1 MSQDY
6 DANRAM
12 EHATAVAAA
21 AFAIKSIEDSAI
33 SDKEMAGNER
43 KPNLVRITSGK
54 EETAISKPE
63 PGIFSKIFSGAG
75 SRKST
80 PAQEDPDGKVPIS
93 IATTGKSPEKAVL
106 PDSIKRQTA
115 PPPPPPPPPP
125 LRPPSIKRTPTF
137 DDKRSSSA
145 GGVKPETAA
154 AKPNLSATTKPES
167 PWDETKKPTS
177 TGPGTRKTQADIWEE
192 TKIARLKA
200 RYEKQKATILAWEN
214 NKKTKCRKRLD
225 KIKQGEVAEKRE
237 KALRKF
243 SAEMEY
249 IKEIADGARAQA
261 AERHRNGVLKVK
273 QKANEMRR
281 TGKAPTTCFCF

>member
-6 DANRAM
+6 DANRAI

-21 AFAIKSIEDSAI
+21 AFAIKSTEDSAL
-33 SDKEMAGNER
+33 SDEEMTGNER
-43 KPNLVRITSGK
+43 KPTLVRITSGK

-63 PGIFSKIFSGAG
+63 PGRFSKIFSGAG

-80 PAQEDPDGKVPIS
+80 PAREDPDGKVPIT
-93 IATTGKSPEKAVL
+93 IATTGEKPEKAVL
-106 PDSIKRQTA
+106 PDRIKPQTA
-115 PPPPPPPPPP
+115 PPPPPPPP
-125 LRPPSIKRTPTF
+125 LQPPSIKRTPTF

-154 AKPNLSATTKPES
+154 PKPNFSATTKSES

-177 TGPGTRKTQADIWEE
+177 TGPGIRKTQADIWEE

-200 RYEKQKATILAWEN
+200 RYETQKATILEWEN
-214 NKKTKCRKRLD
+214 KKKKKCRNHLD
-225 KIKQGEVAEKRE
+225 KKQQSEVAEKRE

-243 SAEMEY
+243 AAEMEY
-249 IKEIADGARAQA
+249 IKEIAEGARAQA
-261 AERHRNGVLKVK
+261 EERHRNGVLKVK
-273 QKANEMRR
+273 QKAKEMRR
-281 TGKAPTTCFCF
+281 TGKAPKTCFCF